1 MQNKYILGICEIFHP
16 NIHGFTNNSYQYI
29 QTHFIILSIIH
40 KSDFYTMCIRDCIHN
55 YINSVYRYY
64 NINNHKLIHHPNIR
78 NYNNIISNKN
88 NIKLNIILIIK
99 LRTNENIA
107 IIKTFWLKI
116 LQRKIKKNYKNRLL
130 KLEKMKNIK
139 YIMKREITKIN

>member
-1 MQNKYILGICEIFHP
+1 MRNKYNLGVCEIFHT
-16 NIHGFTNNSYQYI
+16 NIHGFTNNSYKYI
-29 QTHFIILSIIH
+29 HGHYMILSIIH
-40 KSDFYTMCIRDCIHN
+40 KSDFYTMCIRDCIHD

-88 NIKLNIILIIK
+88 NIKLNIIQIIN
-99 LRTNENIA
+99 LSTNENIA

-116 LQRKIKKNYKNRLL
+116 LQRKFKKKYKNRLI
-130 KLEKMKNIK
+130 KLEKMKNIR
-139 YIMKREITKIN
+139 YLIQREILGK